1 MSKIFLFCL
10 VIFFLNSCKNFKNI
24 DIDDISR
31 INIEYN
37 TNQPLNYGSNF
48 NGKIVLKMKDRTE
61 LDITQHHKLQLNT
74 DVIQVGSRK
83 DELIIVEHPFKFND
97 SIVNIV
103 YQFNCK
109 KDMVYTQKDSIYL
122 NFYGPLTV
130 NYSGSNG
137 RNGANGKN
145 ANSPSIFQDGKT
157 GDPGL
162 NGENGQQGINIHVYI
177 WKEKSRYQI
186 LVLDQLTFLKEYY
199 NLKEIDQPKL
209 LTILSNGGNGGNGGT
224 GGDGSKGN
232 DGIINTSKPKNPGY
246 GGTGGNGGN
255 GANGGNGG
263 NIEVFIHNNAIEIEK
278 NIDLSSVSGK
288 GGESGVGGKGGKAGT
303 AMAGQKPVSN
313 GANGTNG
320 WNGMNGQLNGAIQVL
335 IQDFN
340 FENSDLLK

>member
-61 LDITQHHKLQLNT
+61 LDITKHHKLQLNT
-74 DVIQVGSRK
+74 NVIQVGSHK
-83 DELIIVEHPFKFND
+83 DELIIVERPVKFND
-97 SIVNIV
+97 SIVNVV

-109 KDMVYTQKDSIYL
+109 KDMVYTQKDSVYL

-130 NYSGSNG
+130 SYSGTNG
-137 RNGANGKN
+137 SNGANGKN
-145 ANSPSIFQDGKT
+145 ASAPSIFQDGKQ
-157 GDPGL
+157 GDSGL
-162 NGENGQQGINIHVYI
+162 NGTNGQMGSNLHVYI
-177 WKEKSRYQI
+177 WKEKTRYQI
-186 LVLDQLTFLKEYY
+186 LVIDQITFTKAFY

-209 LTILSNGGNGGNGGT
+209 LTILSNGGNGGNGGK

-232 DGIINTSKPKNPGY
+232 DGVINATKNKNPGY
-246 GGTGGNGGN
+246 GGNGGNGGSAGN
-255 GANGGNGG
+255 GANGGNIEMFIHSNATLIQK
-263 NIEVFIHNNAIEIEK
+263 NIELF
-278 NIDLSSVSGK
+278 SVPGIA
-288 GGESGVGGKGGKAGT
+288 GQAGTGGKGGKAGT
-303 AMAGQKPVSN
+303 ALAGQKQVSN
-313 GANGTNG
+313 GSNGTNG

-335 IQDFN
+335 IQDFS